1 MAVPPLFLVESG
13 SSRNVVKG
21 LRLRG
26 SAPPEQR
33 RFDEAVAAFTQAL
46 ELAREVGN
54 PFQIWHTLAAYS
66 DAQSAQGLDDG
77 AAALAHEALVV
88 VEALATSLGDAPLA
102 DTLRMSPPVAALRSR
117 TGG

>member
-46 ELAREVGN
+46 ELGREVGN
-54 PFQIWHTLAAYS
+54 PFQIWRTLAAYS
-66 DAQSAQGLDDG
+66 AQSAQGLDDG
-77 AAALAHEALVV
+77 AAALANEALVV